1 MVNKQMSDRWDRPQK
16 GALGMAVYK
25 GAWKDIE
32 QHRGIVEGVARR
44 GDGVEVGFA
53 WTGRSHT
60 LRFDPDGDSYGAM
73 EYPSGDETEL
83 YEFREV
89 VPPSQVKRP
98 GVEEGDTVKVKMGSA
113 AYRVEEV
120 DRGMV
125 HLEDDRRVPVTHI
138 TAFDEDVDDYDP
150 LNIVPGDVTDILPG
164 GFK

>member
-1 MVNKQMSDRWDRPQK
+1 MSDRWDRPQV
-16 GALGMAVYK
+16 GALAKATYK
-25 GAWKDIE
+25 GTWKDIE
-32 QHRGIVEGVARR
+32 SHKGIVQNVDRR
-44 GDGVEVGFA
+44 GDGVEVGFG
-53 WTGRSHT
+53 WNDGDHT
-60 LRFDPDGDSYGAM
+60 LRFDPDGDGYGAM

-138 TAFDEDVDDYDP
+138 TTFDEDVDDYDP
-150 LNIVPGDVTDILPG
+150 FNIIPGKVSDLLPGDSA
-164 GFK
+164 